1 MLLIFHGN
9 EGGWRLVREFR
20 FTHKRSHNYKII
32 GSCPSIFFSLF
43 GGHSVPGVSVSDIPV
58 LVLFLHHH
66 NNVGPGSTLQLT
78 SHAVVVIPLQCEG
91 EGKKC

>member
-1 MLLIFHGN
+1 M
-9 EGGWRLVREFR
+9 
-20 FTHKRSHNYKII
+20 
-32 GSCPSIFFSLF
+32 
-43 GGHSVPGVSVSDIPV
+43 PGVSVSDIPV

-78 SHAVVVIPLQCEG
+78 SHAVVVITLQCEG